1 MDMSMDIYEAIERRR
16 SIRRFTATKP
26 SREQIN
32 RILAAGRLA
41 PSAKNRQ
48 PWRFVVC
55 SGEAKA
61 GLCRAME
68 QGLSREAER
77 PLLPASAQF
86 LRSAANTLNIMRQAP
101 VLVCVVNILGAP
113 LTGML
118 DTEDRVGEICNMQ
131 SIGAALENMAL
142 AATAEGLGSLWIG
155 DSFFAQAELEAE
167 LKLTQGYLAA
177 IMAIGEPD
185 EQPTARPRLPLEE
198 IVEWR
203 E

>member
-1 MDMSMDIYEAIERRR
+1 MSMDIYEAIEGRR
-16 SIRRFTATKP
+16 SIRRFTATEP

-48 PWRFVVC
+48 PWRYVVC

-61 GLCRAME
+61 GICRAME
-68 QGLSREAER
+68 QGLLREAER
-77 PLLPASAQF
+77 PLLPGSARF
-86 LRSAANTLNIMRQAP
+86 LQSAGNTLNIMRQAP
-101 VLVCVVNILGAP
+101 VLICVIDILGAP
-113 LTGML
+113 LTDAL
-118 DTEDRVGEICNMQ
+118 DVEDRVGEICNVE

-142 AATAEGLGSLWIG
+142 AATAEGLGGLWIG
-155 DSFFAQAELEAE
+155 DSFFAQVELEAE
-167 LKLTQGYLAA
+167 LQLTQGYLAA

-185 EQPTARPRLPLEE
+185 EQPTARPRLPFDE